1 MYQSDLRPNL
11 AYSLSIISQYMH
23 NLGEQHM
30 NAIMRILRYLKF
42 ALGIGIL
49 FTKNIIFQ
57 GIKVYTDVD

>member
-1 MYQSDLRPNL
+1 MYQSNLRPNL

>member
-57 GIKVYTDVD
+57 GIKVYIDVD